1 MAVLVAL
8 GTPQVSDIDNPRYIC
23 LNDIE
28 TFIEDPGNKSFCEQA
43 GEAQCF
49 DVYEASTG
57 ESAFLRTQSD
67 SCDCYCQ
74 HFDSM
79 SNYSKQVL
87 KLNSSP
93 EKAKFPKRSILTM
106 NLMEYPWNFETP
118 NGNEHAFCLSAA
130 DVRGYLS
137 TLSNV
142 NTVPRKLA
150 AMAMPLSIATPMGNP
165 LLSAQFLPNASE
177 DLTNGW
183 ITEGP
188 SMPTLMSGL
197 QPSGSMA
204 IFFTSTT
211 RPNTYIVKGDHTGN
225 VRTPFQPGATIN
237 SVEINTGSNRI
248 STLQKCKAYLG
259 LTVQAMFV
267 APDYY
272 ISGPDASN
280 STQCAPNFFFDIHA
294 CDLDPL
300 LCQNADKVYKACTS
314 CAEDIEDVK
323 RPCNLYADTV
333 CSQRPTLPYDPEPVT
348 DAASLEKQ
356 TPILTAIVL
365 SLVGVLILIGGA
377 NFIRR
382 RIRHKMRNPQQ
393 RPRVA
398 ESLYKKTPTPQTTK
412 QGLLNSD
419 ESPPNYN
426 SMF

>member
-57 ESAFLRTQSD
+57 ESAFLRTKSD

-74 HFDSM
+74 NFHT
-79 SNYSKQVL
+79 NYSKQVL

-106 NLMEYPWNFETP
+106 NLTEYPWNFETP
-118 NGNEHAFCLSAA
+118 NGKEHAFCLSAA

-150 AMAMPLSIATPMGNP
+150 AMAMPLSISNLVDNP
-165 LLSAQFLPNASE
+165 LLSAQFRPSAS
-177 DLTNGW
+177 DLTDGW

-211 RPNTYIVKGDHTGN
+211 RPNTYIVKGDHTQHP
-225 VRTPFQPGATIN
+225 RTPFQPGATIN
-237 SVEINTGSNRI
+237 SVEINTNSTTGI
-248 STLQKCKAYLG
+248 SALKNCKAYVG
-259 LTVQAMFV
+259 LTVLSMFV

-272 ISGPDASN
+272 FSGPDASD
-280 STQCAPNFFFDIHA
+280 STQCSPNFFFDIHA
-294 CDLDPL
+294 CDLDPE
-300 LCQNADKVYKACTS
+300 LCQNAHAVYKNCTN
-314 CAEDIEDVK
+314 CAADVEDVK

-333 CSQRPTLPYDPEPVT
+333 CSPRPTLSPDQAPVT

-377 NFIRR
+377 NFIRKQVR
-382 RIRHKMRNPQQ
+382 RKKQ
-393 RPRVA
+393 RSRTT
-398 ESLYKKTPTPQTTK
+398 ESLSKITPTPQTTTR
-412 QGLLNSD
+412 GLLNSD